1 MSKPEQLKELL
12 ESIEYPVLMDMI
24 ESMWYISDGTVYWNT
39 DDNKQDLLEGEG
51 KTYSGYLP
59 EGIAE
64 WCGYT
69 VANHDT
75 QCGMWVTLL
84 LNNEKQLKELD

>member
-12 ESIEYPVLMDMI
+12 ESIEYPILIDMI
-24 ESMWYISDGTVYWNT
+24 ENMWYISDDTVYWNT
-39 DDNKQDLLEGEG
+39 DDNKADLLDGEG
-51 KTYSGYLP
+51 KTYCGYLP
-59 EGIAE
+59 EGVGE

-75 QCGMWVTLL
+75 QCGQWVTLL
-84 LNNEKQLKELD
+84 LNNEKQLKDLD